1 MVKPWD
7 SAMKRLVQSDPQAF
21 VSLFVGEAYVKEEV
35 NRELIAPTIA
45 ADVLYVLERAGAE
58 MILHVEFQRHQD
70 PTMGRR
76 LWQYNAL
83 TDYHR
88 DLPVYSIVV
97 YLVKSSKVV
106 EPPYERKLA
115 TGEVI
120 HSFNFRNI
128 KLWELPSSTL
138 HQPGLEGML
147 PLLPLT
153 REGRQHDTVEEMITA
168 IKATGRTELLQIGF
182 NIAGLVFKTDA
193 DKEWLKG
200 RFKNMYDIL
209 EESWVYQ
216 EILEKGMQKGIEQG
230 IEKGIE
236 KGIKKGI
243 VQGIEK
249 GMQRGIVQ
257 GIRQM
262 LGRLIEKR
270 FPSLSTLAQQS
281 IQYINDPETLQGIY
295 DKLIDVN
302 TVEEARQVLLSIEPN
317 TR

>member
-1 MVKPWD
+1 M
-7 SAMKRLVQSDPQAF
+7 QSDPQAF

-35 NRELIAPTIA
+35 
-45 ADVLYVLERAGAE
+45 
-58 MILHVEFQRHQD
+58 
-70 PTMGRR
+70 
-76 LWQYNAL
+76 
-83 TDYHR
+83 
-88 DLPVYSIVV
+88 
-97 YLVKSSKVV
+97 
-106 EPPYERKLA
+106 
-115 TGEVI
+115 I
-120 HSFNFRNI
+120 HSFNFRNV
-128 KLWELPSSTL
+128 KLWELPSSIL
-138 HQPGLEGML
+138 KQPGLEGML

-153 REGRQHDTVEEMITA
+153 REGRQHDMVEEMITA
-168 IKATGRTELLQIGF
+168 IKATGRNELLQISF

-230 IEKGIE
+230 IEKGMQ
-236 KGIKKGI
+236 K
-243 VQGIEK
+243 GIEK
-249 GMQRGIVQ
+249 GVTQ

-262 LGRLIEKR
+262 LGHLIEKR
-270 FPSLSTLAQQS
+270 FPSLSPLAQQS
-281 IQYINDPETLQGIY
+281 IQQINNQENLQAIY